1 MSKEKI
7 KLWVGYSLLAV
18 ASLILFL
25 STRTNP
31 PVDRATHEA
40 IGTLMG
46 RHAIELLGGG
56 AGRLVVITRDIRNV
70 RNPAAEIQLHAF
82 QKAIAG
88 KARIALTN
96 VAKLDPLRV
105 PIAAPGDVYQ
115 LMKRSGETDL
125 IVSFAGPPNFPD
137 TPQFRLPG
145 KAPKV
150 LALCT
155 GAVARQA
162 NLKALFKRGL
172 LTRAVVDKEGAT
184 RATKA
189 PSDPQAIF
197 DQYYQIINATSL
209 ETQASLAA
217 DPTTP

>member
-1 MSKEKI
+1 MSKDKI
-7 KLWVGYSLLAV
+7 KLWLGCSLLA
-18 ASLILFL
+18 ASCLSLFL

-40 IGTLMG
+40 IGTVMG
-46 RHAIELLGGG
+46 RQAVELLGGG
-56 AGRLVVITRDIRNV
+56 AGRLVVITRDTRNV

-115 LMKRSGETDL
+115 LMKRSGEADL

-137 TPQFRLPG
+137 GPQFRLPG

-162 NLKALFKRGL
+162 NLSALFKRGL
-172 LTRAVVDKEGAT
+172 LTRAVVDKEGAA
-184 RATKA
+184 RAAKA
-189 PSDPQAIF
+189 PSDPQEIF
-197 DQYYQIINATSL
+197 NQYYEVINASSGG
-209 ETQASLAA
+209 TQSSLAK
-217 DPTTP
+217 DPVAP